1 MDLTSHEQWTSE
13 EEEEGGANI
22 DYREKK
28 ESTNCTSHV

>member
-1 MDLTSHEQWTSE
+1 MDLTSHELWTS